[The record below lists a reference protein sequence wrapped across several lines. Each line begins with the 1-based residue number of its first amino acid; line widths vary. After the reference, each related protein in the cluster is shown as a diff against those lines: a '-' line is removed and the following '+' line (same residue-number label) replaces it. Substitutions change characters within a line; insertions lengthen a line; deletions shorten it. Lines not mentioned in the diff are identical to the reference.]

1 MMLQKQA
8 TAEWI
13 DLFRQEA
20 SQIKSKNLK
29 AMKMKVWLGP
39 VEDPKLV
46 RAVREVVGKDF
57 RLMVDANHAYTL
69 NDALYVGRG
78 LDELDIFWFEEPV
91 APEDYNGYR
100 ELKQKI
106 NTNIAGGEA
115 EFTKYGWNEL
125 IKNKCVD
132 MAQPEVCGLGGIN
145 E

>member
-1 MMLQKQA
+1 
-8 TAEWI
+8 
-13 DLFRQEA
+13 
-20 SQIKSKNLK
+20 
-29 AMKMKVWLGP
+29 MKMKIGLGP
-39 VEDPKLV
+39 TEDLKLV

-91 APEDYNGYR
+91 APEDYDGYR

-125 IKNKCVD
+125 IKKKMYRYSATRSLWIGWNYRVFKSIC
-132 MAQPEVCGLGGIN
+132 ISTS
-145 E
+145 